1 MAKIW
6 SPIQFCSSHSQEITH
21 EEIQLANLNFMQVMI
36 GRVSFESCGCPLS
49 IVLSIPKFDTPLH
62 SLEIHN
68 PRNGHPHWHSSSLP
82 GSKMSEGEHHCQPT
96 TWWLFLL
103 QNSYWSFKPCKP
115 GCIRICDFPYL
126 ESLES
131 LIKQASEGSVAAEH
145 TSKCWQCEKR
155 SVHRIPANSAV
166 FAIICGTW

>member
-6 SPIQFCSSHSQEITH
+6 SPIQFCSSHSQEITQ

-36 GRVSFESCGCPLS
+36 GRVSFESCRCPLS

-82 GSKMSEGEHHCQPT
+82 GSKMSEVNIIVSPQLDGFSSYRILIEVSSLASPDALEFVT
-96 TWWLFLL
+96 FLIWNPWSPSSNRPVKAVWLQSIP
-103 QNSYWSFKPCKP
+103 QNVGNVKREVSTEFRL
-115 GCIRICDFPYL
+115 IR
-126 ESLES
+126 
-131 LIKQASEGSVAAEH
+131 G
-145 TSKCWQCEKR
+145 
-155 SVHRIPANSAV
+155 